1 MTLAPIPENEE
12 QRLKALLRYRILD
25 TDFEESYDELTQ
37 LAATICDTSI
47 STITLIDTE
56 RQWFKSRLGV
66 DGRQSARD
74 ISFCAHSILQD
85 DIFVVEDAAEDKR
98 FVDNPFVTG
107 NPGIRFYA
115 AANLRTDDGYNI
127 GTLCVIDSQP
137 KKPTQQQL
145 DALRILA
152 KQVVY
157 QLELRLNMLRLDD
170 SLALLREL
178 NITKDRM
185 FSVIAHDLKS
195 PFNGILGFSEML
207 VDMLNKPGM
216 ERQKDMAK
224 LVMESGEAALALLN
238 DLLEWAVL
246 QQRGNQF
253 EKVKL
258 DFSSLAREVT
268 EIVSI
273 AAMRKEIGLKT
284 QIEPN
289 IHVKGDK
296 HMLFSLIQ
304 NLLTNAVKFTRHGGA
319 IELSLS
325 SEEKTVK
332 VTVRDNGVGIPPDR
346 LAQLLKDDL
355 PVSMLGTEKETGTGL
370 GLNLCKQYV
379 NKHGGNIWIESEVGS
394 GTAVCFTIP
403 KVTVEAG
410 A

>member
-273 AAMRKEIGLKT
+273 AAMRKEIGLKK